1 MTVETWLEELAEPIC
16 LWHVAHAPIGRLGVI
31 VDGVAQIFP
40 VNHVLDEE
48 TGHIVFPTN
57 ARTKMHAAIA
67 GAAVSFEV
75 DGIDEGGASAWSVM
89 VFGRAEELTD
99 PDEVRRAENRRLA
112 LWAIGAYTHWVRIVP
127 DRVTGRR
134 ISVIE

>member
-1 MTVETWLEELAEPIC
+1 MTVETWLEELGEPVC

-57 ARTKMHAAIA
+57 ARTKMHAAINGTA
-67 GAAVSFEV
+67 RHSWCE
-75 DGIDEGGASAWSVM
+75 
-89 VFGRAEELTD
+89 
-99 PDEVRRAENRRLA
+99 RRLCA
-112 LWAIGAYTHWVRIVP
+112 T
-127 DRVTGRR
+127 
-134 ISVIE
+134 S